1 MFINQSF
8 VAILFKLINFFAI
21 IGIACFIYKKY
32 MKADIFFLIAKKET
46 DYQDLFTLQT
56 TLDNKQRDL
65 DLLLKQEALQCQ
77 DLRSKIDAWKKTVT
91 LEQEKQEQEY
101 NALLA
106 IAKKRTRHVLMKKEN
121 QRMQNKIINAVIMD
135 LEKTLSH
142 DFKDSKKGD
151 NYLDSIIHFMNE
163 KIS

>member
-8 VAILFKLINFFAI
+8 VAILFKFINFFAI
-21 IGIACFIYKKY
+21 IAIGYFIYKKY

-65 DLLLKQEALQCQ
+65 DLLLKQEAIQCQ
-77 DLRSKIDAWKKTVT
+77 DLRSKIDAWKKIVT
-91 LEQEKQEQEY
+91 LEQEKQEKEH
-101 NALLA
+101 NTLLA
-106 IAKKRTRHVLMKKEN
+106 VAKKRTTEVFQKKEN
-121 QRMQNKIINAVIMD
+121 QRVQNKIINTVIMD

-151 NYLDSIIHFMNE
+151 NYLESIVHFMNE